1 MAVKVTKGQISDGT
15 ISENT
20 CIEDY
25 YLCGKFHGFMK
36 KCTIFWLCRYTNTQC
51 SKMMFNPLFSKSI
64 VHHSSVD
71 IIEGAAFNQGNA
83 VCIS

>member
-1 MAVKVTKGQISDGT
+1 MAVNVIKGQISNGT

-36 KCTIFWLCRYTNTQC
+36 KCTIFWLCRYTLYIIIYNYVLLCNKIFHFKTG
-51 SKMMFNPLFSKSI
+51 LSI
-64 VHHSSVD
+64 HLVLRLAIHVVT
-71 IIEGAAFNQGNA
+71 I
-83 VCIS
+83 